1 MLGKEELQELFPKS
15 KIKEISL
22 PDKQRTVTC
31 CYTITNPLI
40 YAGYP
45 DKEKVKA
52 ALYSLKDRTRN
63 KIRNRE
69 TNGLGERGKSR
80 KYAFYCQQY
89 VNVEEAIEI
98 MEEQNIVVTDFDFI
112 ESLLQ
117 EYDNMTLADII
128 QSGFSQR
135 EKQKMIEELAE
146 KDTEEGV
153 KARKYLG
160 MPKEK

>member
-1 MLGKEELQELFPKS
+1 M
-15 KIKEISL
+15 
-22 PDKQRTVTC
+22 
-31 CYTITNPLI
+31 
-40 YAGYP
+40 
-45 DKEKVKA
+45 
-52 ALYSLKDRTRN
+52 
-63 KIRNRE
+63 
-69 TNGLGERGKSR
+69 
-80 KYAFYCQQY
+80 
-89 VNVEEAIEI
+89 NVEEAIEI